1 MFSLISV
8 WSICLGH
15 EKAAI
20 GALKRPATRKR
31 LFLCLQVEEKGG
43 ENATWPYST
52 VKFLT
57 RRAGVSAPRR
67 LLLPPNLRN
76 TLQNK
81 KCVD

>member
-20 GALKRPATRKR
+20 GALKRLATRKR

-57 RRAGVSAPRR
+57 TGGREYPPRGDCSYR
-67 LLLPPNLRN
+67 LISGIRCRTRN
-76 TLQNK
+76 A
-81 KCVD
+81 